1 MNNRPAI
8 GKALALAV
16 GGWLTVAPAQAQ
28 QPAPAYDTF
37 RLVRLRNMFDPDRR
51 GIRGDAPAVAAPR
64 AGGPLANYITFTGAM
79 VTNGRKLAFFSGA
92 RPEYNKVIGPRDRI
106 ADFVVNDIAADQVQ
120 LRLGD
125 KTLVVAVGQNVPLA
139 GSAAAG
145 QPGLQP
151 PPEVAP
157 LSATAAAPAAS
168 SSSSAAAPPVG
179 GSDDVLRRM
188 MERRQK
194 ETVK

>member
-1 MNNRPAI
+1 MMR
-8 GKALALAV
+8 LALFLIVLAAAV
-16 GGWLTVAPAQAQ
+16 DAPAQ

-51 GIRGDAPAVAAPR
+51 GLRGDAPAATAPR
-64 AGGPLANYITFTGAM
+64 AGGPLPNYITFTGAM

-92 RPEYNKVIGPRDRI
+92 RPEYNRVIGPRDRI
-106 ADFVVNDIAADQVQ
+106 ADFVVNDVSDGQVE

-125 KTLVVAVGQNVPLA
+125 KTMIVAVGQNVPLT

-151 PPEVAP
+151 PPE
-157 LSATAAAPAAS
+157 AAPVVS
-168 SSSSAAAPPVG
+168 APPPSVTASAPPAG
-179 GSDDVLRRM
+179 GSEDVLRRM

-194 ETVK
+194 EIAK